1 VGLTSG
7 GTTKLLDRM
16 ESAGLIRRAYGT
28 IDDDHRGVQVALTAS
43 GRKLLRA
50 ATGALIEHLPE
61 ASITVKEIVS
71 LMNDLEPRAAG
82 G

>member
-1 VGLTSG
+1 LS
-7 GTTKLLDRM
+7 
-16 ESAGLIRRAYGT
+16 
-28 IDDDHRGVQVALTAS
+28 AS

-61 ASITVKEIVS
+61 ASVTVKGIVS
-71 LMNDLEPRAAG
+71 LMDDLEHRAAG